1 MEKASLLPKW
11 ELPFAKLTLLRPLWS
26 WAAPHSGRTDALIV
40 WTGPSGRPV
49 LANGKHPLRQT
60 LDVRFWHILSS
71 KLLSFI
77 SKHRCDNSI
86 ISERLYIDLYHSI
99 NTYLVLGQMV
109 RRSFVITLA
118 IMMKYIKV
126 SLLHSNFRPCFI
138 PKMSFISF
146 LRAHRHCQYL
156 PHLVGKVLPNDSR
169 EMASTRPR
177 PPLVRYLQQSDSAWH
192 LHAVFRL
199 LTQKHPDCDQ
209 ICGNSNHLQKP
220 LSHALN
226 NWQLVHRE
234 IQIALG
240 DDKESTDHVEWV
252 VCLLQQKI
260 WKHSKST

>member
-1 MEKASLLPKW
+1 MFGFDTFL
-11 ELPFAKLTLLRPLWS
+11 
-26 WAAPHSGRTDALIV
+26 ALIYYHLFQNTV
-40 WTGPSGRPV
+40 VIILQFQNDYTTTFITRSIPTQS
-49 LANGKHPLRQT
+49 
-60 LDVRFWHILSS
+60 LDKW
-71 KLLSFI
+71 
-77 SKHRCDNSI
+77 C
-86 ISERLYIDLYHSI
+86 
-99 NTYLVLGQMV
+99 GG
-109 RRSFVITLA
+109 VITLA
-118 IMMKYIKV
+118 IMVKYIQV
-126 SLLHSNFRPCFI
+126 SQLHSNFRPCFI

-226 NWQLVHRE
+226 N
-234 IQIALG
+234 
-240 DDKESTDHVEWV
+240 
-252 VCLLQQKI
+252 
-260 WKHSKST
+260 